1 MIPIHRAS
9 QTLFHWTSRYALQL
23 HRNVQKLHLY
33 SIRLSQST
41 RPSCQGYSNISKGY
55 CDKNDHLVVVGTG
68 GNELN
73 PTLCLIGNK
82 RRYWFNCCEGTSRWL
97 KMYYLRHGE
106 PIMFITRASWNNVVG
121 LNGLH
126 AEYKKF
132 TEEKRKYQYMGP
144 LKCKQIFSVL
154 MSKCLGSAA
163 FKTIDNYQDES
174 FTISSVP
181 LGNKDDLV
189 AYSCKKQD
197 STGSIDVKKAIS
209 LGVPDGPA
217 LRALKNG
224 KEYVT
229 DTGNVVKPCQVVGPS
244 KKGATFIILECPDQS
259 FIDSVC
265 THKQLQLSYFK
276 DRKEKLE
283 FVVHI
288 TPLNILETDKYCS
301 WMASFGPGV
310 HHVLLHSSVC
320 PAEVSWREAMEFSM
334 PFHLMNPEVYHFPS
348 IPEKN
353 DITWSNLK
361 MRKYLFDNQ
370 VTIGRTGLRY
380 VMKNGQN
387 ALLDFSKTLPP
398 LEENLE
404 KIHSKALKYCGS
416 SIKSYQRSVHGRV
429 QNIGDNFTENAC
441 PPSVLTDSTDCMV
454 TFLGTGASGSSKR
467 RNQSG
472 ILLQTLSEGN
482 ILLDCGEGTITQL
495 QKCFGVQRA
504 CEILSKIST
513 IFISHNHNDHWFGLL
528 ELLRQLLAIEGVRNR
543 VTVIAPCFFKGVG
556 DSYRSLFSDIDYNF
570 MDCAHT
576 AKIPV
581 IQNNL
586 ILKTIRVNH
595 IKDSF
600 GIKVGR
606 GNDWSIVYSGD
617 TQPCLNLVKEGRN
630 SSLLIHEGTYDDDR
644 DVTEVARER
653 HSFYGEAVRASKA
666 CNASFTAIT
675 HFSELFS
682 PYSLKKPPT
691 PLVVPAV
698 DFMSLKLSDI
708 QRHRL
713 DSIECA
719 HVFNSI
725 QRMIVFSKYHS

>member
-1 MIPIHRAS
+1 MIPIHSAS

-23 HRNVQKLHLY
+23 HRNVQKLHLC
-33 SIRLSQST
+33 SIRLSQSM
-41 RPSCQGYSNISKGY
+41 RSSCQGYSNISKY
-55 CDKNDHLVVVGTG
+55 DENDHLLVIGTG

-82 RRYWFNCCEGTSRWL
+82 RRYWFNCGEGTTRWL
-97 KMYYLRHGE
+97 SMHHLRRGE

-121 LNGLH
+121 CNSLVS
-126 AEYKKF
+126 EYKKF
-132 TEEKRKYQYMGP
+132 TEEKRSFTYVGP
-144 LKCKQIFSVL
+144 LKCKQIFYVL
-154 MSKCLGSAA
+154 MSKYLGKLA
-163 FKTIDNYQDES
+163 FKTIEKYQDES

-197 STGSIDVKKAIS
+197 STGSLDVKKAIS
-209 LGVPDGPA
+209 LGVPVGPA
-217 LRALKNG
+217 LGELKNG

-244 KKGATFIILECPDQS
+244 KKGATFIILECPDLS

-301 WMASFGPGV
+301 WMASFGPDV

-398 LEENLE
+398 LDEYLEN
-404 KIHSKALKYCGS
+404 IHSNALKYCGS
-416 SIKSYQRSVHGRV
+416 SIKSYQRSVYGRV
-429 QNIGDNFTENAC
+429 QNIVDNFTENSC

-454 TFLGTGASGSSKR
+454 TFLGTGASRGSKH

-495 QKCFGVQRA
+495 QKCFGVQQT

-513 IFISHNHNDHWFGLL
+513 IFVSHMHMDHWSGLF
-528 ELLRQLLAIEGVRNR
+528 ELLRQLLAIEGVRKL
-543 VTVIAPCFFKGVG
+543 VKVIAPRPFKSVIR
-556 DSYRSLFSDIDYNF
+556 SYQSLFSDIDYNF
-570 MDCAHT
+570 MDCDHT
-576 AKIPV
+576 AEIPV

-586 ILKTIRVNH
+586 ILKTIRVCH
-595 IKDSF
+595 IKNSF

-617 TQPCLNLVKEGRN
+617 TQPCSNLVEEGRN

-644 DVTEVARER
+644 DVTEVVRER

-675 HFSELFS
+675 HFSEFS
-682 PYSLKKPPT
+682 SPFSLKKPLT

-719 HVFNSI
+719 CVFNSI
-725 QRMIVFSKYHS
+725 ERMIVFSKYDL